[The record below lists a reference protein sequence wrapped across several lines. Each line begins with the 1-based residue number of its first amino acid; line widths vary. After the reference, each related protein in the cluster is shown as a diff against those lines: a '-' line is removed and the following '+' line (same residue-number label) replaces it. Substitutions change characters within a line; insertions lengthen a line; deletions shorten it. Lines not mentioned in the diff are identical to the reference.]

1 MKLVSFATFLK
12 EQVTPI
18 TDNTQ
23 KQKMINNA
31 PKNKWENLIDSSKLS
46 FDNNMQQKDLTD
58 DAYESLAKKVFDLC
72 KREDIT
78 FFLHTKIEI
87 ARKIGCQNI
96 HLSIPVLK
104 GLSETE
110 KKALTEDFCEI
121 SISCHSMEDVEIAMA
136 GGATQIILGT
146 IFETEC
152 KKGVLGKGVE
162 FVREICQKCPLPV
175 YAIGGMNLQRLPLVI
190 DAGAAG
196 CCMMSGFMQT
206 TKTLQ

>member
-1 MKLVSFATFLK
+1 MITSMCNSYEHTIVITNRHLVQGDFLK
-12 EQVTPI
+12 QLEKVTKLHPH
-18 TDNTQ
+18 
-23 KQKMINNA
+23 A
-31 PKNKWENLIDSSKLS
+31 LILRE
-46 FDNNMQQKDLTD
+46 KDLTD
-58 DAYESLAKKVFDLC
+58 DAYESLAKKVIDLC

>member
-1 MKLVSFATFLK
+1 MITSMCNSYEHTIVITNRHLVQGDFLK
-12 EQVTPI
+12 QLEKVTKLHPH
-18 TDNTQ
+18 
-23 KQKMINNA
+23 A
-31 PKNKWENLIDSSKLS
+31 LILRE
-46 FDNNMQQKDLTD
+46 KDLTD

-110 KKALTEDFCEI
+110 KKVLTEDFCEI

-175 YAIGGMNLQRLPLVI
+175 YAIGGMNLQRLPIVI

>member
-1 MKLVSFATFLK
+1 MITSMCNSYEHTIVITNRHLVQGDFLK
-12 EQVTPI
+12 QLEKVTKLHPH
-18 TDNTQ
+18 
-23 KQKMINNA
+23 A
-31 PKNKWENLIDSSKLS
+31 LILRE
-46 FDNNMQQKDLTD
+46 KDLTD

-87 ARKIGCQNI
+87 ARKIGCKNI

-121 SISCHSMEDVEIAMA
+121 SISCHSMEDVESAMA

>member
-1 MKLVSFATFLK
+1 MITSMCNNYEHTIVITNRHLVQGDFLK
-12 EQVTPI
+12 QLEKVT
-18 TDNTQ
+18 
-23 KQKMINNA
+23 KLHLHA
-31 PKNKWENLIDSSKLS
+31 LILRE
-46 FDNNMQQKDLTD
+46 KDLAD

-206 TKTLQ
+206 TKPLQ

>member
-1 MKLVSFATFLK
+1 MITSMCNSYEHTIVITNRHLVQGDFLK
-12 EQVTPI
+12 QLEKVTKLHPH
-18 TDNTQ
+18 
-23 KQKMINNA
+23 A
-31 PKNKWENLIDSSKLS
+31 LILRE
-46 FDNNMQQKDLTD
+46 KDLTD

-121 SISCHSMEDVEIAMA
+121 SISCHSMEDVEIAMS

-175 YAIGGMNLQRLPLVI
+175 YAIGGMNMQRLPLVI

-206 TKTLQ
+206 TKPLQ

>member
-1 MKLVSFATFLK
+1 MITSMCNSYEHTIVITNRHLVHGDFLK
-12 EQVTPI
+12 QLEKVTKLHPH
-18 TDNTQ
+18 
-23 KQKMINNA
+23 A
-31 PKNKWENLIDSSKLS
+31 LILRE
-46 FDNNMQQKDLTD
+46 KDLTD

-96 HLSIPVLK
+96 NLSIPVLK

-175 YAIGGMNLQRLPLVI
+175 YAIGGMNMQRLPLVI

-196 CCMMSGFMQT
+196 CCMMSGFMRYTQT
-206 TKTLQ
+206 VE

>member
-1 MKLVSFATFLK
+1 MITSMCNSYEHTIVITNRHLVQGDFLK
-12 EQVTPI
+12 QLEKVTKLHPH
-18 TDNTQ
+18 
-23 KQKMINNA
+23 A
-31 PKNKWENLIDSSKLS
+31 LILREE
-46 FDNNMQQKDLTD
+46 DLAD

-206 TKTLQ
+206 TKPLQ

>member
-1 MKLVSFATFLK
+1 MITSMCNSYEHTIVITNRHLVQGDFLK
-12 EQVTPI
+12 QLEKVTKLHPHALI
-18 TDNTQ
+18 LRE
-23 KQKMINNA
+23 
-31 PKNKWENLIDSSKLS
+31 KN
-46 FDNNMQQKDLTD
+46 LTD

-152 KKGVLGKGVE
+152 KKGVLSKGVE

>member
-1 MKLVSFATFLK
+1 MITSMCNSYEHTIVITNRHLVQGDFLK
-12 EQVTPI
+12 QLEKVTKLHPH
-18 TDNTQ
+18 
-23 KQKMINNA
+23 A
-31 PKNKWENLIDSSKLS
+31 LILRE
-46 FDNNMQQKDLTD
+46 KDLAD

-190 DAGAAG
+190 DVGAAG

-206 TKTLQ
+206 TKPLQ

>member
-1 MKLVSFATFLK
+1 MITSMCNSYKHTIVITNRHLVQGDFLK
-12 EQVTPI
+12 QLEKVTKLHPH
-18 TDNTQ
+18 
-23 KQKMINNA
+23 A
-31 PKNKWENLIDSSKLS
+31 LILRE
-46 FDNNMQQKDLTD
+46 KDLTD

-78 FFLHTKIEI
+78 CFLHTKIEI

-206 TKTLQ
+206 TKQLQ

>member
-1 MKLVSFATFLK
+1 MITSMCNSYKHTIVITNRHLVQGDFLK
-12 EQVTPI
+12 QLEKVTKLHPH
-18 TDNTQ
+18 
-23 KQKMINNA
+23 A
-31 PKNKWENLIDSSKLS
+31 LILRE
-46 FDNNMQQKDLTD
+46 KDLTD

-72 KREDIT
+72 EREDIT

-190 DAGAAG
+190 DAEAAG

-206 TKTLQ
+206 TKPLQ

>member
-1 MKLVSFATFLK
+1 MITSMCNSYEHTIVITNRHLVQGDFLK
-12 EQVTPI
+12 QLEKVT
-18 TDNTQ
+18 
-23 KQKMINNA
+23 KLHLHA
-31 PKNKWENLIDSSKLS
+31 LILRE
-46 FDNNMQQKDLTD
+46 KDLTD

-96 HLSIPVLK
+96 NLSIPVLK

-175 YAIGGMNLQRLPLVI
+175 YAIGGMNMQRLPLVI

-206 TKTLQ
+206 TKPLQ

>member
-1 MKLVSFATFLK
+1 MITSMCNSYEHTLVITNRHLVQGDFLK
-12 EQVTPI
+12 QLEKVTKLHPH
-18 TDNTQ
+18 
-23 KQKMINNA
+23 A
-31 PKNKWENLIDSSKLS
+31 LILRE
-46 FDNNMQQKDLTD
+46 KDLTD

-206 TKTLQ
+206 TKPLQ

>member
-1 MKLVSFATFLK
+1 MITSMCNSYEHTIVITNRHLVQGDFLK
-12 EQVTPI
+12 QLEKVT
-18 TDNTQ
+18 
-23 KQKMINNA
+23 KLHLHA
-31 PKNKWENLIDSSKLS
+31 LILRE
-46 FDNNMQQKDLTD
+46 KDLAD

-206 TKTLQ
+206 KKPLQ

>member
-1 MKLVSFATFLK
+1 MITSMCNSYEHTIVITNRHLVQGDFLK
-12 EQVTPI
+12 QLEKVTKLHPH
-18 TDNTQ
+18 
-23 KQKMINNA
+23 A
-31 PKNKWENLIDSSKLS
+31 LILRE
-46 FDNNMQQKDLTD
+46 KDLTD

-175 YAIGGMNLQRLPLVI
+175 YAIGGMNLQRLLLVI

-206 TKTLQ
+206 TKPLQ

>member
-1 MKLVSFATFLK
+1 MITSMCNSYEHTIVITNRHLVQGDFLK
-12 EQVTPI
+12 QLEKVT
-18 TDNTQ
+18 
-23 KQKMINNA
+23 KLHLHA
-31 PKNKWENLIDSSKLS
+31 LILRE
-46 FDNNMQQKDLTD
+46 KDLTD

-175 YAIGGMNLQRLPLVI
+175 YAIGGMNMQRLPLVI

-206 TKTLQ
+206 TKPLQ

>member
-1 MKLVSFATFLK
+1 MITSMCNSYEHTIVITNRHLVQGDFLK
-12 EQVTPI
+12 QLEKVTKLHPH
-18 TDNTQ
+18 
-23 KQKMINNA
+23 A
-31 PKNKWENLIDSSKLS
+31 LILRE
-46 FDNNMQQKDLTD
+46 KDLAD

-96 HLSIPVLK
+96 NLSIPVLK

-175 YAIGGMNLQRLPLVI
+175 YAIGGMNMQRLPLVI

-206 TKTLQ
+206 TKPLQ

>member
-1 MKLVSFATFLK
+1 MITSMCNSYEHTIVITNRHLVQGDFLK
-12 EQVTPI
+12 QLEKVTKLHPH
-18 TDNTQ
+18 
-23 KQKMINNA
+23 A
-31 PKNKWENLIDSSKLS
+31 LILRE
-46 FDNNMQQKDLTD
+46 KDLTD

-121 SISCHSMEDVEIAMA
+121 SISCHSMEDVEIAMV

-175 YAIGGMNLQRLPLVI
+175 YAIGGMNMQRLPLVI

-206 TKTLQ
+206 TKPLQ

>member
-1 MKLVSFATFLK
+1 MITSMCNSYEHTIVITNRHLVQGDFLK
-12 EQVTPI
+12 QLEKVTKLHPH
-18 TDNTQ
+18 
-23 KQKMINNA
+23 A
-31 PKNKWENLIDSSKLS
+31 LILRE
-46 FDNNMQQKDLTD
+46 KDLTD

-136 GGATQIILGT
+136 GDATQIILGT

-206 TKTLQ
+206 TKPLQ

>member
-1 MKLVSFATFLK
+1 MITSMCNSYEHTIVITNRHLVQGDFLK
-12 EQVTPI
+12 QLEKVTKLHPH
-18 TDNTQ
+18 
-23 KQKMINNA
+23 A
-31 PKNKWENLIDSSKLS
+31 LILRE
-46 FDNNMQQKDLTD
+46 KDLTD
-58 DAYESLAKKVFDLC
+58 DAYESLAKKVFDLY

-110 KKALTEDFCEI
+110 KKALTDDFCEI
-121 SISCHSMEDVEIAMA
+121 SISCHSMEDVKIAMA

>member
-1 MKLVSFATFLK
+1 MITSMCNSYEHTIVITNRHLVQGDFLK
-12 EQVTPI
+12 QLEKVTKLHPH
-18 TDNTQ
+18 
-23 KQKMINNA
+23 A
-31 PKNKWENLIDSSKLS
+31 LILRE
-46 FDNNMQQKDLTD
+46 KDLTD

-162 FVREICQKCPLPV
+162 FVREICEKCPLPV

-206 TKTLQ
+206 TKPLQ

>member
-1 MKLVSFATFLK
+1 MITSMCNSYEHTIVITNRHLVQGDFLK
-12 EQVTPI
+12 QLEKVTKLHPH
-18 TDNTQ
+18 
-23 KQKMINNA
+23 A
-31 PKNKWENLIDSSKLS
+31 LILRE
-46 FDNNMQQKDLTD
+46 KDLTD

-110 KKALTEDFCEI
+110 KKALTDYFCEI
-121 SISCHSMEDVEIAMA
+121 SISCHSMEDVKIAMA

>member
-1 MKLVSFATFLK
+1 MITSMCNSYEHTIVITNRHLVQGDFLK
-12 EQVTPI
+12 QLEKVTKLHPH
-18 TDNTQ
+18 
-23 KQKMINNA
+23 A
-31 PKNKWENLIDSSKLS
+31 LILRE
-46 FDNNMQQKDLTD
+46 KDLTD

-78 FFLHTKIEI
+78 CFLHTKIEI

-162 FVREICQKCPLPV
+162 FVREICQKCPVPV

-206 TKTLQ
+206 TKPLQ

>member
-1 MKLVSFATFLK
+1 MITSMCNSYEHTIVITNRHLVQGDFLK
-12 EQVTPI
+12 QLEKVT
-18 TDNTQ
+18 
-23 KQKMINNA
+23 KMHPHA
-31 PKNKWENLIDSSKLS
+31 LILRE
-46 FDNNMQQKDLTD
+46 KDLTD

-206 TKTLQ
+206 TKPLQ

>member
-1 MKLVSFATFLK
+1 MITSMCNSYEHTIVITNRHLVQGDFLK
-12 EQVTPI
+12 QLEKVTKLHP
-18 TDNTQ
+18 Q
-23 KQKMINNA
+23 A
-31 PKNKWENLIDSSKLS
+31 LILRE
-46 FDNNMQQKDLTD
+46 KDLTD

-175 YAIGGMNLQRLPLVI
+175 YAIGGMDLQRLPLVI

>member
-1 MKLVSFATFLK
+1 MITSMCNSYEHTIVITNRHLVQGDFLK
-12 EQVTPI
+12 QLEKVTKLHPH
-18 TDNTQ
+18 
-23 KQKMINNA
+23 A
-31 PKNKWENLIDSSKLS
+31 LILRE
-46 FDNNMQQKDLTD
+46 KDLTD

-121 SISCHSMEDVEIAMA
+121 SISCHSMEDVEIALA

>member
-1 MKLVSFATFLK
+1 MITSMCNSYEHTIVITNRHLVQGDFLK
-12 EQVTPI
+12 QLEKVTKLHPH
-18 TDNTQ
+18 
-23 KQKMINNA
+23 A
-31 PKNKWENLIDSSKLS
+31 LILRE
-46 FDNNMQQKDLTD
+46 KDLTD

-78 FFLHTKIEI
+78 CFLHTKIEI

-175 YAIGGMNLQRLPLVI
+175 YAIGGMNLQRLHLVI
-190 DAGAAG
+190 DVGAAG

>member
-1 MKLVSFATFLK
+1 MITSMCNSYEHTIVITNRHLVQGDFLK
-12 EQVTPI
+12 QLEKVTKLHPH
-18 TDNTQ
+18 
-23 KQKMINNA
+23 A
-31 PKNKWENLIDSSKLS
+31 LILRE
-46 FDNNMQQKDLTD
+46 KDLTD

-104 GLSETE
+104 GLSDTE

-175 YAIGGMNLQRLPLVI
+175 YAIGGMNMQRLPLVI

-206 TKTLQ
+206 TKPLQ

>member
-1 MKLVSFATFLK
+1 MITSMCNSYEHTIVITNRHLVQGDFLK
-12 EQVTPI
+12 QLEKVTKLRPH
-18 TDNTQ
+18 
-23 KQKMINNA
+23 A
-31 PKNKWENLIDSSKLS
+31 LILRE
-46 FDNNMQQKDLTD
+46 KDLTD

-162 FVREICQKCPLPV
+162 FVREICQKCPVPV
-175 YAIGGMNLQRLPLVI
+175 YAIGGMNMQRLPLVI

-206 TKTLQ
+206 TKPLQ

>member
-1 MKLVSFATFLK
+1 MITSMCNSYEHTIVITNRHLVQGDYLKQLEKVTKLHPHA
-12 EQVTPI
+12 
-18 TDNTQ
+18 
-23 KQKMINNA
+23 
-31 PKNKWENLIDSSKLS
+31 LILRE
-46 FDNNMQQKDLTD
+46 KDLTD

-206 TKTLQ
+206 TKPLQ

>member
-1 MKLVSFATFLK
+1 MITSMCNSYEHTIVITNRHLVQGDFLEQLEKVTKLHPHA
-12 EQVTPI
+12 
-18 TDNTQ
+18 
-23 KQKMINNA
+23 
-31 PKNKWENLIDSSKLS
+31 LILRE
-46 FDNNMQQKDLTD
+46 KDLTD

>member
-1 MKLVSFATFLK
+1 MITSMCNSYEHTIVITNRHLVQGDFLEQLEKVTKLHPHA
-12 EQVTPI
+12 
-18 TDNTQ
+18 
-23 KQKMINNA
+23 
-31 PKNKWENLIDSSKLS
+31 LILRE
-46 FDNNMQQKDLTD
+46 KDLTD

-78 FFLHTKIEI
+78 CFLHAKIEI

>member
-1 MKLVSFATFLK
+1 MITSMCNSYEHTIVITNRHLVQGDFLEQLEKVTKLHPHA
-12 EQVTPI
+12 
-18 TDNTQ
+18 
-23 KQKMINNA
+23 
-31 PKNKWENLIDSSKLS
+31 LILRE
-46 FDNNMQQKDLTD
+46 KDLTD

-110 KKALTEDFCEI
+110 KKALTEDLCEI

-190 DAGAAG
+190 DAGATG

-206 TKTLQ
+206 TKPLQ

>member
-1 MKLVSFATFLK
+1 MITSMCSGYEHTIVITNRHLVQGDFLK
-12 EQVTPI
+12 QLEKVT
-18 TDNTQ
+18 
-23 KQKMINNA
+23 KLHLHA
-31 PKNKWENLIDSSKLS
+31 LILRE
-46 FDNNMQQKDLTD
+46 KDLAD

-206 TKTLQ
+206 TKPLQ

>member
-1 MKLVSFATFLK
+1 MITSMCNSYEHTIVITNRHLVQGDFLK
-12 EQVTPI
+12 QLEKVTKLHPH
-18 TDNTQ
+18 
-23 KQKMINNA
+23 A
-31 PKNKWENLIDSSKLS
+31 LILRE
-46 FDNNMQQKDLTD
+46 KDLAD

-175 YAIGGMNLQRLPLVI
+175 YAIGGMNLQRLLLVI

-206 TKTLQ
+206 TKPLQ

>member
-1 MKLVSFATFLK
+1 MITSMCNTYEHTIVITNRHLVQGDFLK
-12 EQVTPI
+12 QLEKVT
-18 TDNTQ
+18 
-23 KQKMINNA
+23 KLHLHA
-31 PKNKWENLIDSSKLS
+31 LILRE
-46 FDNNMQQKDLTD
+46 KDLAD

-121 SISCHSMEDVEIAMA
+121 SISCPSMEDVEIAMA

-206 TKTLQ
+206 TKPLQ

>member
-1 MKLVSFATFLK
+1 MITSMCNSYEHTIVITNRHLVQGDFLK
-12 EQVTPI
+12 QLEKVTKLHPY
-18 TDNTQ
+18 
-23 KQKMINNA
+23 A
-31 PKNKWENLIDSSKLS
+31 LILRE
-46 FDNNMQQKDLTD
+46 KDLTD

-175 YAIGGMNLQRLPLVI
+175 YAIGGMDLQRLPLVI

>member
-1 MKLVSFATFLK
+1 MITSMCNSYEHTIVITNRHLVQGDFLK
-12 EQVTPI
+12 QLEKVTKLHPH
-18 TDNTQ
+18 
-23 KQKMINNA
+23 A
-31 PKNKWENLIDSSKLS
+31 LILRE
-46 FDNNMQQKDLTD
+46 KDLTD

-175 YAIGGMNLQRLPLVI
+175 YAIGGMDLQRLPLVI

-206 TKTLQ
+206 TKPLQ

>member
-1 MKLVSFATFLK
+1 MIISMCNSYEHTIVITNRHLVQGDFLEQLEKVTKLHPHA
-12 EQVTPI
+12 
-18 TDNTQ
+18 
-23 KQKMINNA
+23 
-31 PKNKWENLIDSSKLS
+31 LILRE
-46 FDNNMQQKDLTD
+46 KDLTD

-78 FFLHTKIEI
+78 CFLHTKIEI